1 MYAGGRDC
9 DLFSCVLARVAVV
22 VVHLGSGGSVAVLLR
37 SAVAF
42 LRSGGCSFNLG
53 RLCGGA
59 GSGGFQV
66 FRALD
71 TGGQ

>member
-1 MYAGGRDC
+1 
-9 DLFSCVLARVAVV
+9 
-22 VVHLGSGGSVAVLLR
+22 
-37 SAVAF
+37 VAF

-66 FRALD
+66 FMISCVAVYS
-71 TGGQ
+71 